1 MTEDTTVVAL
11 AFLLLFVAIMFV
23 YTARVKAGKIPYLR
37 RIRAFDALKGFSS
50 RAIEAGRPL
59 HLTLGS
65 GSMANQSTADSLA
78 GLSVL
83 EHLAKQAAVTR
94 IPPTVTMANPTVMLF
109 AQNTLRAAWK
119 ENNSTATPVSKNVR
133 YVAPQPA
140 AYAAGVMSMLNT
152 DKPEATAM
160 VGQFGDEYLLM
171 GESAALRGV
180 SQVAG
185 ASNPNTLPFIYVSAD
200 ESLLGEEMYAA
211 GAYLQK
217 TPSHIG
223 SLLAQDT
230 MRWAIGLVILGG
242 VVIASLG

>member
-1 MTEDTTVVAL
+1 MTQDTTLLAS
-11 AFLLLFVAIMFV
+11 AFLLLFVAVMFV
-23 YTARVKAGKIPYLR
+23 YMAQVRAGKTPHFR
-37 RIRAFDALKGFSS
+37 RIRAFDALKSFSS

-59 HLTLGS
+59 HLTMGS

-83 EHLAKQAAVTR
+83 EHLAKQSAVTR

-109 AQNTLRAAWK
+109 AQNTLRSAYK
-119 ENNSTATPVSKNVR
+119 ENNNTDTGASKNVR
-133 YVAPQPA
+133 YVAPQPS
-140 AYAAGVMSMLNT
+140 AYAAGVMSMLNA

-171 GESAALRGV
+171 GETAALRGV

-217 TPSHIG
+217 HPSHIG

-230 MRWAIGLVILGG
+230 MRWVIGLIILGG
-242 VVIASLG
+242 VLIASLG